1 MFPSLDFSLP
11 HAPIEKR
18 FAITFQLPKAVSLT
32 SFEES
37 AEENKNRKWMAAINA
52 ITTTAAVI
60 TLFYNVT
67 PWFKDNAPGIP
78 VVITVG
84 FAVWSSYLTFRYK
97 DQTFAT
103 KAAANK
109 QYAAKCHDMRNKYE
123 SLLADVYS
131 GRLAT
136 LEEIC
141 AKRNELENEENILYS
156 SEIVPHTTP
165 EAVDMARKALMVNR
179 DSQTEDNEIR
189 AIVPQH
195 LQVL

>member
-1 MFPSLDFSLP
+1 MNDQIRTVYRVL
-11 HAPIEKR
+11 
-18 FAITFQLPKAVSLT
+18 
-32 SFEES
+32 EERYVKV
-37 AEENKNRKWMAAINA
+37 AWTHKIQECQAGIHLAKENKNRKKMAAINA

-67 PWFKDNAPGIP
+67 PWFKDNAPWIP
-78 VVITVG
+78 VVITAG

-156 SEIVPHTTP
+156 SETVPHTTP
-165 EAVDMARKALMVNR
+165 EAVEMARKALMVNR

>member
-1 MFPSLDFSLP
+1 MNDQIRTVYRVL
-11 HAPIEKR
+11 
-18 FAITFQLPKAVSLT
+18 
-32 SFEES
+32 EERYVKV
-37 AEENKNRKWMAAINA
+37 AWTHKIQECQAGIHLAKENKNRKRMAAINA

-67 PWFKDNAPGIP
+67 PWFKDNAPWIP
-78 VVITVG
+78 VVITAG

-136 LEEIC
+136 LDEIC
-141 AKRNELENEENILYS
+141 AKRDELENEENILYS
-156 SEIVPHTTP
+156 SETVPHTTS

>member
-1 MFPSLDFSLP
+1 MNDQIRTVYRVL
-11 HAPIEKR
+11 
-18 FAITFQLPKAVSLT
+18 
-32 SFEES
+32 EERYVKV
-37 AEENKNRKWMAAINA
+37 AWTHKIQECQAGIHLAKENKNRKRMAAINA

-67 PWFKDNAPGIP
+67 PWFKDNAPWIP
-78 VVITVG
+78 VVITTG

-141 AKRNELENEENILYS
+141 VKRNELENEENILYS
-156 SEIVPHTTP
+156 SETVPHTTP
-165 EAVDMARKALMVNR
+165 EAVEMARKALMVNR

-195 LQVL
+195 LLVL

>member
-1 MFPSLDFSLP
+1 MNDQIRTVYRVL
-11 HAPIEKR
+11 
-18 FAITFQLPKAVSLT
+18 
-32 SFEES
+32 EERYVKV
-37 AEENKNRKWMAAINA
+37 AWTHKIQECQAGIHLAKENKNRKRMAAINA

-67 PWFKDNAPGIP
+67 PWFKDNAPWIP
-78 VVITVG
+78 VIITAG

-156 SEIVPHTTP
+156 SETVPHTTP
-165 EAVDMARKALMVNR
+165 EAVEMARKALMVNR

>member
-1 MFPSLDFSLP
+1 MNDQIRTVYRVL
-11 HAPIEKR
+11 
-18 FAITFQLPKAVSLT
+18 
-32 SFEES
+32 EERYVKVAWTHKIQECQAGIHLAKES
-37 AEENKNRKWMAAINA
+37 KNRKRMAAINA

-67 PWFKDNAPGIP
+67 PWFKDNAPWIP
-78 VVITVG
+78 VVITAG

-136 LEEIC
+136 LEDVC
-141 AKRNELENEENILYS
+141 AKRNELEKEENILYS

-165 EAVDMARKALMVNR
+165 EAVDMARKSLMVNR
-179 DSQTEDNEIR
+179 DSQTEDNELR

-195 LQVL
+195 LLVL

>member
-1 MFPSLDFSLP
+1 MNDQIRTVYRVL
-11 HAPIEKR
+11 
-18 FAITFQLPKAVSLT
+18 
-32 SFEES
+32 EERYVKVAWTHKIQECQAGIHL

-60 TLFYNVT
+60 TLFYNIT
-67 PWFKDNAPGIP
+67 PWFKDNAPWIP
-78 VVITVG
+78 VVITAG

-103 KAAANK
+103 KAASNK

-131 GRLAT
+131 GKLAT
-136 LEEIC
+136 LDDIC
-141 AKRNELENEENILYS
+141 AKRDELENEENILYS
-156 SEIVPHTTP
+156 SETAPHTTP
-165 EAVDMARKALMVNR
+165 EAVDMARKALMVSR

>member
-1 MFPSLDFSLP
+1 MNDQIRTVYRVL
-11 HAPIEKR
+11 
-18 FAITFQLPKAVSLT
+18 
-32 SFEES
+32 EERYVKV
-37 AEENKNRKWMAAINA
+37 AWTHKIQECQAGIHLAKENKNRKRMAAINA

-67 PWFKDNAPGIP
+67 PWFKDNAPWIP
-78 VVITVG
+78 VVITAG

-136 LEEIC
+136 LDEIC
-141 AKRNELENEENILYS
+141 AKRDELENEENILYS
-156 SEIVPHTTP
+156 SEVVPHTTP

>member
-1 MFPSLDFSLP
+1 MNDQIRTVYRVL
-11 HAPIEKR
+11 
-18 FAITFQLPKAVSLT
+18 
-32 SFEES
+32 EERYVKV
-37 AEENKNRKWMAAINA
+37 AWTHKIQECQAGIHLAKENKNRKRMAAINA

-67 PWFKDNAPGIP
+67 PWFKDNAPWIP
-78 VVITVG
+78 VVITAG

-136 LEEIC
+136 LDEIC
-141 AKRNELENEENILYS
+141 AKRDELENEENILYS
-156 SEIVPHTTP
+156 SETVPHTTS

-179 DSQTEDNEIR
+179 DSQTEDNELR

-195 LQVL
+195 LLVL

>member
-1 MFPSLDFSLP
+1 MS
-11 HAPIEKR
+11 R
-18 FAITFQLPKAVSLT
+18 
-32 SFEES
+32 
-37 AEENKNRKWMAAINA
+37 
-52 ITTTAAVI
+52 VI

-67 PWFKDNAPGIP
+67 PWFKDNAPWIP
-78 VVITVG
+78 VVITAG

-141 AKRNELENEENILYS
+141 AKRDELENEENILYS
-156 SEIVPHTTP
+156 SETVPHTTS

-179 DSQTEDNEIR
+179 DSQTEDNELR

-195 LQVL
+195 LLVL

>member
-1 MFPSLDFSLP
+1 MNDQIKTVYRVL
-11 HAPIEKR
+11 
-18 FAITFQLPKAVSLT
+18 
-32 SFEES
+32 EERYVKV
-37 AEENKNRKWMAAINA
+37 AWTHKIQECQAGIHLAKENKNRKRMAAINA

-67 PWFKDNAPGIP
+67 PWFKDNAPWIP
-78 VVITVG
+78 VVITAG

-136 LEEIC
+136 LDEIC
-141 AKRNELENEENILYS
+141 AKRDELENEENILYS
-156 SEIVPHTTP
+156 SEVVPHTTP

>member
-1 MFPSLDFSLP
+1 MNDQIRTVYRVLEERYVKVAWT
-11 HAPIEKR
+11 HKIQECQAGIH
-18 FAITFQLPKAVSLT
+18 LT
-32 SFEES
+32 
-37 AEENKNRKWMAAINA
+37 EENRNRKWMAFINA
-52 ITTTAAVI
+52 ITATSAVASLI
-60 TLFYNVT
+60 WNVT
-67 PWFKDNAPGIP
+67 PIKEHFPWVP
-78 VVITVG
+78 VILT
-84 FAVWSSYLTFRYK
+84 AILSIISSYLTFRYK

-131 GRLAT
+131 GRLGT

-141 AKRNELENEENILYS
+141 AKRDILADEENILYS
-156 SEIVPHTTP
+156 SETVPHTTP
-165 EAVDMARKALMVNR
+165 EAVNMARKALMINR

-195 LQVL
+195 LQVI

>member
-1 MFPSLDFSLP
+1 MNDQIRTVYRVL
-11 HAPIEKR
+11 
-18 FAITFQLPKAVSLT
+18 
-32 SFEES
+32 EERYVKV
-37 AEENKNRKWMAAINA
+37 AWTHKIQECQAGIHLAKENKNRKRMAAINA

-67 PWFKDNAPGIP
+67 PWFKDNAPWIP
-78 VVITVG
+78 VVITAG

-156 SEIVPHTTP
+156 SETVPHTTP
-165 EAVDMARKALMVNR
+165 EAVEMARKALMVNR

>member
-1 MFPSLDFSLP
+1 MNDQIRTVYRVL
-11 HAPIEKR
+11 
-18 FAITFQLPKAVSLT
+18 
-32 SFEES
+32 EERYVKVAWTHKIQECQAGIYL

-67 PWFKDNAPGIP
+67 PWFNDNAPWIP

>member
-1 MFPSLDFSLP
+1 MNDQIRTVYRVL
-11 HAPIEKR
+11 
-18 FAITFQLPKAVSLT
+18 
-32 SFEES
+32 EERYVKV
-37 AEENKNRKWMAAINA
+37 AWTHKIQECQAGIHLAKENKNRKRMAAINA

-67 PWFKDNAPGIP
+67 PWFKDNAPWIP
-78 VVITVG
+78 VVITAG

-136 LEEIC
+136 LDEIC
-141 AKRNELENEENILYS
+141 AKRDELENEENILYS
-156 SEIVPHTTP
+156 SETVPHTTP

>member
-1 MFPSLDFSLP
+1 MNDQIRTVYRVL
-11 HAPIEKR
+11 
-18 FAITFQLPKAVSLT
+18 
-32 SFEES
+32 EERYVKV
-37 AEENKNRKWMAAINA
+37 AWTHKIQECQAGIHLAKENKNRKRMAAINA

-60 TLFYNVT
+60 TLIYNVT
-67 PWFKDNAPGIP
+67 PWFKDNAPWIP
-78 VVITVG
+78 VVITAG

-136 LEEIC
+136 LDEIC
-141 AKRNELENEENILYS
+141 AKRDELENEENILYS
-156 SEIVPHTTP
+156 SETVPHTTS

-179 DSQTEDNEIR
+179 DSQTEDNELR

-195 LQVL
+195 LLVL

>member
-1 MFPSLDFSLP
+1 MNDQIRTVYRVL
-11 HAPIEKR
+11 
-18 FAITFQLPKAVSLT
+18 
-32 SFEES
+32 EERYVKV
-37 AEENKNRKWMAAINA
+37 AWTHKIQECQAGIHLAKENKNRKRMAAINA

-67 PWFKDNAPGIP
+67 PWFKDNAPWIP
-78 VVITVG
+78 VVITAC

-141 AKRNELENEENILYS
+141 VKRNELENEENILYS
-156 SEIVPHTTP
+156 SETVPHTTP
-165 EAVDMARKALMVNR
+165 EAVEMARKALMVNR
-179 DSQTEDNEIR
+179 DSQTEDNELR

>member
-1 MFPSLDFSLP
+1 MNDQIRTVYRVL
-11 HAPIEKR
+11 
-18 FAITFQLPKAVSLT
+18 
-32 SFEES
+32 EERYVKV
-37 AEENKNRKWMAAINA
+37 AWTHKIQECQAGIHLAKENENRKRMAAINA

-67 PWFKDNAPGIP
+67 PWFKDNAPWIP
-78 VVITVG
+78 VVITAG

-156 SEIVPHTTP
+156 SETVPHTTP
-165 EAVDMARKALMVNR
+165 EAVEMARKALMVNR